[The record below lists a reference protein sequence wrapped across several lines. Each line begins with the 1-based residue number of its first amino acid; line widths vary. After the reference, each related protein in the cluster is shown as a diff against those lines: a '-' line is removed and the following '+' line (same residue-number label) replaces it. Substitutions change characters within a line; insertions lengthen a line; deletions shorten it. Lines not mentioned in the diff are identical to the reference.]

1 MTDWKVKVRT
11 QSGYI
16 KEVKVDDCAFR
27 EDAERQ
33 ALSSTGANEV
43 LSCYAW
49 YQAYDDVRNYRN
61 PQNDSSNQREVVEV
75 HHYHEPEEEE
85 DDDDFYESLDEMEV
99 EMYDLMCQIAMEKG
113 KKLPTISEFYEWLE
127 SQ

>member
-16 KEVKVDDCAFR
+16 KEVKVDDCQFR
-27 EDAERQ
+27 EDAEIQ
-33 ALSSTGANEV
+33 ALSSTGAKEV
-43 LSCYAW
+43 ITSYPE
-49 YQAYDDVRNYRN
+49 YNSGYNRSVSSFEQNY
-61 PQNDSSNQREVVEV
+61 SNQKEVVEV
-75 HHYHEPEEEE
+75 HHYHEPEE
-85 DDDDFYESLDEMEV
+85 DDSDFYESLDEMEI